1 MRFLD
6 LKDDKYKACHC
17 RIRVLNKAVLIMMYI
32 GVIFNSHNFILA
44 YIYILTFHIYG
55 KMY

>member
-6 LKDDKYKACHC
+6 LKDNKYKACHC
-17 RIRVLNKAVLIMMYI
+17 RIRVLNKAVLMMYI